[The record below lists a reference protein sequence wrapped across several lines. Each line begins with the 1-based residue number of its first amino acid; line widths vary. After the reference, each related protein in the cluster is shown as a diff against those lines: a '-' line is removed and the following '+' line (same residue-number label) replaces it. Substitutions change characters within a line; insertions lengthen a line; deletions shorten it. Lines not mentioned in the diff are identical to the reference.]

1 VTATE
6 TDGGLRVAGRSPA
19 ADPGRPG
26 ERSVAMP
33 GGGYDRV
40 GGSRLTGFGAI
51 VLAVL
56 VFGAWTPA
64 RTTDGQVVAVMWVAL
79 LAIWLVGVIVP
90 LVAVRRVSV
99 IATSPRDAT
108 VGELVPLAVTVA
120 GPASGVEVRALDPT
134 GSWHRTGSGS
144 GELPHLAD
152 RRGVF
157 GLVRLEVR
165 VTAPLGVLAAHRVHD
180 VVLPAPVEVAPRALA
195 VTWLATPAPVE
206 GGAHRASAATAT
218 GDLVRSVRP
227 YASGDP
233 RHLVHWPSSARLGDL
248 VVRELEPP
256 TPVGQAV
263 VVDLRDLGDDTER
276 AVSYALGACRAVL
289 ASGGELVL
297 ATAEADGAVVGPV
310 RTSLQAGRRLARVVA
325 GPPGPAPAG
334 WPVVEIGT

>member
-1 VTATE
+1 MA
-6 TDGGLRVAGRSPA
+6 
-19 ADPGRPG
+19 
-26 ERSVAMP
+26 

-79 LAIWLVGVIVP
+79 LVIWSVGVVAP
-90 LVAVRRVSV
+90 LAAVRR
-99 IATSPRDAT
+99 IAVTARSPRDAT
-108 VGELVPLAVTVA
+108 VGEVVALEVAVT
-120 GPASGVEVRALDPT
+120 GLSTGVEVRALDPT
-134 GSWHRTGSGS
+134 GPWHRTGSGT
-144 GELPHLAD
+144 GGLAHLAD

-180 VVLPAPVEVAPRALA
+180 VVLPAPIEVAPRPLA
-195 VTWLATPAPVE
+195 VTWLASPAPVE
-206 GGAHRASAATAT
+206 GGVHRDSTPTAV

-227 YASGDP
+227 YTSGDP

-256 TPVGQAV
+256 APVGQVV

-289 ASGGELVL
+289 ASGGELIL
-297 ATAEADGAVVGPV
+297 ATAEADGPVVGPV
-310 RTSLQAGRRLARVVA
+310 RTPLEAGRRLARALA